1 MESGKKEL
9 YILVN
14 ETLETVKDIYG
25 EKPYY
30 DEFEKIMQ
38 KAVRLSAEN
47 YEDHRAIAMLGEGWV
62 AEEALA
68 IAVYSALKYSGDF
81 KKAVICAVNHD
92 GDSDSTGAIA
102 GNILGTYLGLPEVD
116 YSGEMISKLEAYDVM
131 YEISQDLVNG
141 CEMSEYGKYIDVK

>member
-1 MESGKKEL
+1 M
-9 YILVN
+9 
-14 ETLETVKDIYG
+14 
-25 EKPYY
+25 
-30 DEFEKIMQ
+30 
-38 KAVRLSAEN
+38 RLSAEN

-62 AEEALA
+62 AEEALT

-102 GNILGTYLGLPEVD
+102 GNILGAYLGLPEVD

-131 YEISQDLVNG
+131 YEISQ
-141 CEMSEYGKYIDVK
+141 EYRDVKWISKYVYCNYGEMIVAGILKKDRISAKRCLCGLLF